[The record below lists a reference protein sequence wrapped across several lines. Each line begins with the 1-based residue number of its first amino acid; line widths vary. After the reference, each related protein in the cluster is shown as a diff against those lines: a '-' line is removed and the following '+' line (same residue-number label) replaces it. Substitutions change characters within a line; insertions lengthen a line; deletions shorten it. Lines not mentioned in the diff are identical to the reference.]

1 MTAPELI
8 ASLCANVAA
17 IGWIIWQQIEM
28 HRRDKVLDDAEEA
41 LEAADKVVNL
51 YQHVLTDVAYG
62 HATLEVKDN
71 GVIIATHRSAGKV
84 SLH

>member
-17 IGWIIWQQIEM
+17 IGWIIWQQIEAR
-28 HRRDKVLDDAEEA
+28 RRDKVLDSAEKA
-41 LEAADKVVNL
+41 LEAADKAVDL

-62 HATLEVKDN
+62 HTTLEVKDN
-71 GVIIATHRSAGKV
+71 GIIVATHRSAGKV

>member
-1 MTAPELI
+1 MLAPELI
-8 ASLCANVAA
+8 VSLCANVAA
-17 IGWIIWQQIEM
+17 IGWIIWQQVEM
-28 HRRDKVLDDAEEA
+28 RRRDKVLDDAETA
-41 LEAADKVVNL
+41 LEAADKAVDL

-62 HATLEVKDN
+62 HTTLEVKDN